1 MEKISLS
8 VIMAIIIATATLCL
22 TSSCKKDVIPGES
35 MKVEIDGEDITMI
48 YIAPATFTMGG
59 TPEQT
64 DCDYFTEKPAHKV
77 VLTKGY
83 YISQTEVTQE
93 LWTKVMGS
101 NPSAYKGDGN
111 DEEHLPVTNVSWAD
125 CQKFV
130 KKLSAMS
137 GHTFRLPT
145 EAEWEYAA
153 RGAGRGFSLPY
164 AGSKYCD
171 RVACMATNSDMRP
184 HPVGQYGANEAG
196 TYDMSGNVWEWVAD
210 DYSDYKDSVYTD
222 PLITVAGST
231 TKVARGGSF
240 ADRKG
245 KCRTSTRYT
254 LQSDYSHVTL
264 GFRLAMDK

>member
-1 MEKISLS
+1 
-8 VIMAIIIATATLCL
+8 
-22 TSSCKKDVIPGES
+22 
-35 MKVEIDGEDITMI
+35 
-48 YIAPATFTMGG
+48 
-59 TPEQT
+59 
-64 DCDYFTEKPAHKV
+64 
-77 VLTKGY
+77 
-83 YISQTEVTQE
+83 
-93 LWTKVMGS
+93 
-101 NPSAYKGDGN
+101 
-111 DEEHLPVTNVSWAD
+111 
-125 CQKFV
+125 
-130 KKLSAMS
+130 
-137 GHTFRLPT
+137 
-145 EAEWEYAA
+145 
-153 RGAGRGFSLPY
+153 
-164 AGSKYCD
+164 
-171 RVACMATNSDMRP
+171 MATNSDMRP